1 MDIFR
6 QPLLV
11 FDGESFW
18 HVLHGSLPRI
28 FGGQFIQFRK
38 KAEDVCKRLTS
49 MGFKLSFV
57 FGNSP
62 ISADA
67 KVDYLSYASKILL
80 RVCYKQL
87 KELFFSITISL
98 ENFRKHFLYF
108 YHLRIFLFF

>member
-1 MDIFR
+1 MPKFNFRTYYITLRHLFTFR

-38 KAEDVCKRLTS
+38 KAEDVCKRLTA
-49 MGFKLSFV
+49 MGYRLSFI

-67 KVDYLSYASKILL
+67 KVRAMFKQKIAVTLFDEVLVLL
-80 RVCYKQL
+80 LVKY
-87 KELFFSITISL
+87 
-98 ENFRKHFLYF
+98 
-108 YHLRIFLFF
+108 